1 MSSFGAMLSFRVRE
15 GREAALGWSSGTARI
30 EAVLPRKNA
39 FSRQAAGGR
48 ADEQVLAA
56 NLDIVFLVTCLDGD
70 YNPRRIE
77 RYVNLEW
84 ESGATPVLILNKAD
98 LSVDVEA
105 VVREVEQVT
114 SGAAIHALSAKEEI
128 GLDVFEAYL
137 TRGRTA
143 ALLGSSGVGK
153 STIVNILPVEQHARR
168 EWSRSCKGHRQ
179 PEYRLAGAIP
189 LDPETRE
196 RHLCGAESELGRQPS
211 AARQNPGTEP
221 SAFEQAGVH
230 TSVLVAI

>member
-30 EAVLPRKNA
+30 EAVLPRKSA

-56 NLDIVFLVTCLDGD
+56 NLDMVFLVTGLDGD

-77 RYVNLEW
+77 RYVNLAW

-137 TRGRTA
+137 TRGRAA

-153 STIVNILPVEQHARR
+153 STIVNILPVEQHAQR
-168 EWSRSCKGHRQ
+168 EWSRSCNGFSNS
-179 PEYRLAGAIP
+179 LS
-189 LDPETRE
+189 E
-196 RHLCGAESELGRQPS
+196 RHLA
-211 AARQNPGTEP
+211 
-221 SAFEQAGVH
+221 V
-230 TSVLVAI
+230 SVVGS